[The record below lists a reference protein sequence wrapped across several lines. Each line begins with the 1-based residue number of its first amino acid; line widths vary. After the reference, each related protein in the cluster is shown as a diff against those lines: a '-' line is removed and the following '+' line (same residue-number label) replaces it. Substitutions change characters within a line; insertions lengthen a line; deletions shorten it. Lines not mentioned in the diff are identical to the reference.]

1 MDDRFEVGTVVQR
14 REVLHGQV
22 WLSTPVRV
30 VADDDVLAVWLA
42 EGTPFTFP
50 PHPFGRHPWS
60 NRDRWTDTGVLQ
72 LHRPGDAHAIWA
84 FFRGAR
90 LDFWYVNFQ
99 ARYRRTID
107 GFDTVDHGL
116 DIVIRHDGWEWKDR
130 DDVAD
135 QVAAGRL
142 TQAEAESVWAEAGR
156 VSTALDRGERW
167 WQPRWNDWRPDCPAR
182 VPDPISPGRQE

>member
-1 MDDRFEVGTVVQR
+1 MDGRFEVGRVVQR

-50 PHPFGRHPWS
+50 PHPFGPHPWS
-60 NRDRWTDTGVLQ
+60 HRDRWNGTGVLQ
-72 LHRPGDAHAIWA
+72 LHRPRDAHAIWA
-84 FFRGAR
+84 FFQGAQ

-99 ARYRRTID
+99 APYRRGID

-116 DIVIRHDGWEWKDR
+116 DIVIQDDGWQWKDR
-130 DDVAD
+130 EDVAG
-135 QVAAGRL
+135 QLASGRL
-142 TQAEAESVWAEAGR
+142 TSAEAEAVWVEAER
-156 VSTALDRGERW
+156 VSAALDRGERW
-167 WQPRWNDWRPDCPAR
+167 WQHRWNDWRPDEEPT
-182 VPDPISPGRQE
+182 SQH